1 VNVGKSVTGSKVFY
15 NSSRNNILKPNEKKQ
30 YNMELK
36 RTHYVNELRSLVG
49 KEIVL
54 NGWTHDV
61 RILGGINFLILR
73 DMTGK
78 VQVTAVKKDVSK
90 EILKIYEKLRQE
102 DVIAVKGKVVKS
114 KVAKIGIEVIPS
126 EIKIINKAETP
137 LPLDPRAVTPANLD
151 TQMNWRVMFFRT
163 DEARAIFKIQSQLVN
178 LFRSFCLENGFTE
191 MQAPA
196 IISSASE
203 GGAELFEIPY
213 FDKKAFL
220 AQSPQ
225 LYKQMGA
232 ISFEKVF
239 TVMPIFRAEKFDQ
252 PTHLNEIRQM
262 DVEIGFADDN
272 DAVDVLE
279 KCFIYILENV
289 KKNCKNEFALLKRDL
304 KIPKTPLRRI
314 TYTRII
320 ELLQKAGEKIK
331 WGEDFTKTQEKMM
344 PKLVGDAA
352 FFIKDWPTEIK
363 AFYSMPYEDNPKI
376 CKAYDL
382 VYNGLEISSG
392 TQRIHIPELLIKQLK
407 SKGFDPENFKFYI
420 DAFRYGAC
428 PHAGWSIG
436 LERLTMAVLG
446 KTNIREVTM
455 FPRDRSRITP

>member
-1 VNVGKSVTGSKVFY
+1 MK
-15 NSSRNNILKPNEKKQ
+15 
-30 YNMELK
+30 MK
-36 RTHYVNELRSLVG
+36 RTHNANELEKQIG
-49 KEIVL
+49 KEVVL
-54 NGWTHDV
+54 NGWVHDV
-61 RILGGINFLILR
+61 RVLGGINFLLLR
-73 DMTGK
+73 DRTGK
-78 VQVTAVKKDVSK
+78 VQVTAIKKDVSK

-114 KVAKIGIEVIPS
+114 KIAKIGIEVVPS
-126 EIKIINKAETP
+126 EIEIINKSETP
-137 LPLDPRAVTPANLD
+137 LPLDPRNVTPANLD
-151 TQMNWRVMFFRT
+151 TQLNWRFMFFRT
-163 DEARAIFKIQSQLVN
+163 DEARAVFKIQSQLVN
-178 LFRSFCLENGFTE
+178 SFRSFCLENGYIE

-203 GGAELFEIPY
+203 GGAELFEFPY
-213 FDKKAFL
+213 FDKKAYL

-239 TVMPIFRAEKFDQ
+239 MVMPIFRAEKFDQ

-262 DVEIGFADDN
+262 DIEQGFSDDN
-272 DAVDVLE
+272 DAIAVLE
-279 KCFIYILENV
+279 KAFIYMLESV
-289 KKNCKNEFALLKRDL
+289 KKNCKDELGLLKRDL
-304 KIPKTPLRRI
+304 KIPKTPLKRM
-314 TYTRII
+314 TYTHII

-331 WGEDFTKTQEKMM
+331 WGEDFTKTQEKML
-344 PKLVGDAA
+344 PKLVGDDA

-407 SKGFDPENFKFYI
+407 SKGLNPENFKFYI

-436 LERLTMAVLG
+436 LERLTMTVLG

-455 FPRDRSRITP
+455 FPRDRNRITP